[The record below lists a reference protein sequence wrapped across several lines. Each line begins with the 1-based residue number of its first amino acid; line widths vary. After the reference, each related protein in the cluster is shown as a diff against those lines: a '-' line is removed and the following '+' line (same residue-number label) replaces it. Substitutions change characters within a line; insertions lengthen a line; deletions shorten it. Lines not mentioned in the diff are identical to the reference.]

1 MSPDSTGVSFAL
13 LRESPVGPVAVWATR
28 NGLRRIGFVDDEFV
42 QRHTHDV
49 SEDPQV
55 LHVLEQLGEYF
66 TQGRRRFNANLD
78 LSGATPFQRRIYERL
93 RKIPKGRVVSYGD
106 LADELGEP
114 GAARAVGQAV
124 GANPLPIVIPCH
136 RVVRSDGRLGGFSGG
151 LQRKVVLLGLEG
163 VYVDGP
169 RPSSR
174 VRPEIL
180 QLPL

>member
-1 MSPDSTGVSFAL
+1 VPESAGVSFAL
-13 LRESPVGPVAVWATR
+13 LKESPVGPVAIWATR
-28 NGLRRIGFVDDEFV
+28 NGLRRIGFVDEEFV
-42 QRHTHDV
+42 ERHAEDV

-55 LHVLEQLGEYF
+55 LHLMEQMEEYF
-66 TQGRRRFNANLD
+66 SHRRRRFNVKMD

-93 RKIPKGRVVSYGD
+93 IKIPRGRVVSYGD

-151 LQRKVVLLGLEG
+151 LHRKVVLLRVEG
-163 VYVDGP
+163 IHVEGP

-174 VRPEIL
+174 VQPEVL